1 MYPFS
6 LRGLPL
12 AGALI
17 MVVTWVLP
25 VDAQLYQ
32 VVPPR
37 RFRTPS
43 PSTPA
48 ENASGDT
55 RISVEI
61 FTGSSQ
67 GLGYQAQQW
76 ESVFEHAG
84 VLARIHS
91 EFPGDKIGIHET
103 QHGKLRE
110 VALVGRLEKDGSLT
124 FPGHKFAR
132 SESAAFEEWV
142 RELKTYGAQ
151 GSPSGK
157 ALWGLTRD
165 QFEGIMNALAAPVDE
180 EVAGLPFDDAISA
193 LHLPAQYPFRLSIAA
208 QQTLAMPGV
217 KKHAGRVQVR
227 GITHGSALAL
237 LLSQYGLGFR
247 PNRAPSGKL
256 ELVGLR
262 IEDGQALWP
271 IGWEIPEGTYPASVA
286 PKLFEQT
293 KVELKDQKLMDVL
306 NAIAD
311 RTGTPVRVDYP
322 AIAARGLDADSILV
336 SASGEH
342 MTWTRLLSAITS
354 PSLLV
359 ATIRTDEAKKPFVWV
374 TSVKNAP
381 KRMKRPARPRKP
393 VDADLAPDQ

>member
-1 MYPFS
+1 MTPFP
-6 LRGLPL
+6 LRRLPL
-12 AGALI
+12 AGAAI

-37 RFRTPS
+37 RYRTAT
-43 PSTPA
+43 PSTPT

-61 FTGSSQ
+61 FTASE
-67 GLGYQAQQW
+67 GLGYHAQQW

-91 EFPGDKIGIHET
+91 EFAGDKIGIRET

-110 VALVGRLEKDGSLT
+110 VALVGKLERDGSLT

-132 SESAAFEEWV
+132 SQSAAFEEWLH
-142 RELKTYGAQ
+142 ELKAYGAQ

-157 ALWGLTRD
+157 ALWGLSRE
-165 QFEGIMNALAAPVDE
+165 QFEGFMSALASPVEE
-180 EVAGLPFDDAISA
+180 EVAGLSFDEAIQA
-193 LHLPAQYPFRLSIAA
+193 LHLPEQYPFRLSIAA
-208 QQTLAMPGV
+208 QQTLATPGV
-217 KKHAGRVQVR
+217 KKHPGRVQVR
-227 GITHGSALAL
+227 GIAHGSALAMV
-237 LLSQYGLGFR
+237 LSQYGLGFR

-262 IEDGQALWP
+262 VEDGQALWP
-271 IGWEIPEGTYPASVA
+271 IGWEIPEGTYPAVVA
-286 PKLFEQT
+286 PKLFQQT

-342 MTWTRLLSAITS
+342 MTWSRLLTTITS

-381 KRMKRPARPRKP
+381 PKMKRTSRPKKRIES
-393 VDADLAPDQ
+393 DLAPE